1 MQSKFTGTCKG
12 PDKHTW
18 DVGDE
23 VFYDKDTKAIC
34 IDSKC
39 FQALKGSGGSKAD
52 LSNILPR
59 RTPEQ
64 KTEDCKSMLEILWPM
79 CFQYADTFL
88 KEKRTDSSFQ
98 DIIIFAEVLY
108 KGGAIAWA
116 R

>member
-1 MQSKFTGTCKG
+1 MQSRYSGTCKG
-12 PDKHTW
+12 PEKHTW
-18 DVGDE
+18 EVGTE

-34 IDSKC
+34 IDSNC
-39 FQALKGSGGSKAD
+39 FSQLKVGGTKTTQIT
-52 LSNILPR
+52 LSA
-59 RTPEQ
+59 RTLEQ

-79 CFQYADTFL
+79 CFQYSDTFL

-116 R
+116 RQ